1 MRFYNGDVVELTPSC
16 RAVNAN
22 PEKYERGIVTDD
34 RGYWGVYEVQWNGID
49 HPIGMRS
56 DEIQRVS
63 NAAL

>member
-1 MRFYNGDVVELTPSC
+1 MFFAAGDVVELTPSC
-16 RAVNAN
+16 RAVNAT

-34 RGYWGVYEVQWNGID
+34 RGYWGVYDVKWNGVD

-63 NAAL
+63 DAAL